1 MESLPGKDRS
11 QAAFTFAELCVA
23 IAVGVLFG
31 AAVFATNSRLLV
43 ALKAQKESTAA
54 TMVLQQRM
62 ESLRGCSFTQVAT
75 DSYLQNNIF
84 NTPTGSEGP
93 LASLNEQVAVGVYGN
108 PSVTPIV
115 LLRNPQNPTT
125 PQELS
130 TNNNLAEPSRDA
142 RDRQAQQRPEAAEHL
157 PTQPVAVRS
166 GLSWFFCRHSC
177 LTISL
182 HRCDKRAKGS
192 SNEEPRATDRS
203 KSVWLLL
210 L

>member
-23 IAVGVLFG
+23 ITVGVLFG

-62 ESLRGCSFTQVAT
+62 ESLRACSFTQVAT

-93 LASLNEQVAVGVYGN
+93 LGGLNEQVAVGVYGN

-130 TNNNLAEPSRDA
+130 TNNNLAAYNLLQVD
-142 RDRQAQQRPEAAEHL
+142 
-157 PTQPVAVRS
+157 
-166 GLSWFFCRHSC
+166 
-177 LTISL
+177 
-182 HRCDKRAKGS
+182 
-192 SNEEPRATDRS
+192 
-203 KSVWLLL
+203 LLL
-210 L
+210 QWTSANGRMRTRQLSAVFGKGNSGP